1 MSANEEA
8 DIRNFDLRSF
18 YQQFEC
24 AVYTNDPAF
33 MSDVLQDFEKT
44 FEYSEL
50 VVESNRERRIG
61 SSPPSKRLTT
71 LRVCVRFESD
81 RTAFR
86 PVRRRKA
93 ADTAAFIRRAG
104 RR

>member
-50 VVESNRERRIG
+50 VVESNRERR
-61 SSPPSKRLTT
+61 SVFNR
-71 LRVCVRFESD
+71 
-81 RTAFR
+81 AF
-86 PVRRRKA
+86 
-93 ADTAAFIRRAG
+93 AG
-104 RR
+104 ILQLFAPFM